1 MVIKYTD
8 KVIKHFMSP
17 LNVGEIENPS
27 GKSIE
32 GSPACGDMVSLTIK

>member
-32 GSPACGDMVSLTIK
+32 AVLLAEIWLV